1 MKKARLA
8 GIAKQRKSSMD
19 KTERILK
26 EYAKIESMRYI
37 CGFSFFKHHRSIIE
51 YDVMRKDEILEIPMP
66 NTRK

>member
-1 MKKARLA
+1 M
-8 GIAKQRKSSMD
+8 G

-37 CGFSFFKHHRSIIE
+37 GGFSFFKHHRSIIE